1 MRRAVEHVGRVVLE
15 EQRVRLCQLLRKL
28 ALRRSVCAGS
38 ACCDERRLRA
48 PVGHAVGHT
57 IADGLGLSVP
67 DSLDGCILELLSEQH
82 AYRHFH
88 GDTIVIADGFSQL
101 RINRHSLVDACACQ
115 PERASASRDPLQ
127 DYD

>member
-1 MRRAVEHVGRVVLE
+1 ME

-38 ACCDERRLRA
+38 ACCDERRLCA
-48 PVGHAVGHT
+48 PVGQAVGHT

-67 DSLDGCILELLSEQH
+67 DTLDGGTLKLLSEQH

-88 GDTIVIADGFSQL
+88 GDTIVIADGFPQL
-101 RINRHSLVDACACQ
+101 RIDRHPLVNAYACQ
-115 PERASASRDPLQ
+115 PARASASCDSLQ
-127 DYD
+127 DCD